1 MDGQNGM
8 TRAIVAV
15 ELLCSEK
22 ITDFRDGSQPTCAQV
37 AFHRLSTIFLSIS
50 DILLVSVPASVF

>member
-15 ELLCSEK
+15 ELLCADK
-22 ITDFRDGSQPTCAQV
+22 IIDFKDSSQPTLSQV
-37 AFHRLSTIFLSIS
+37 SS
-50 DILLVSVPASVF
+50 PAV